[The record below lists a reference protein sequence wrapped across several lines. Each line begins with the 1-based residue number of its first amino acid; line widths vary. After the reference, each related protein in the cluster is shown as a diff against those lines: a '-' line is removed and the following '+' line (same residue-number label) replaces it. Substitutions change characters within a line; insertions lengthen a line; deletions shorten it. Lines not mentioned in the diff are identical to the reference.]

1 MGIKTFTEDKMDMG
15 LLLSDTPC
23 AAAGV
28 FTKSALVSPSVTVN
42 RETMAA
48 GGPVRGLVVN
58 SGIANAGVGEQG
70 YTDAKEMAAVAAA
83 GLGVKPEEV
92 FVFSTGVI
100 GVELPMTLIKQGVE
114 QIELSDDGGNSLARA
129 MMTTDT
135 HTKEAAVTVNVG
147 GKEINISGVA
157 KGSGMIHPNMAT
169 MLCFVATDA
178 AVEQNFLRSILP
190 DIADSTLNMLDIDG
204 DTSTN
209 DSLVV
214 LANGAAGNA
223 AISAG
228 SADAN
233 TFRDALMELL
243 VQLTRQLAQDGE
255 GATTLIVAKVE
266 GAKNIAD
273 ARLAAKTITSS
284 LLVKSAVYGAD
295 PNWGRLIM
303 ALGRS
308 GAEMVESKIDLYIN
322 GVCIMESGRPVPF
335 ARDAVVALMRGDEV
349 TFGVNL
355 NLSDGQATA
364 WGCDLTE
371 EYVVINSAYTT

>member
-1 MGIKTFTEDKMDMG
+1 
-15 LLLSDTPC
+15 
-23 AAAGV
+23 
-28 FTKSALVSPSVTVN
+28 
-42 RETMAA
+42 
-48 GGPVRGLVVN
+48 
-58 SGIANAGVGEQG
+58 
-70 YTDAKEMAAVAAA
+70 
-83 GLGVKPEEV
+83 VKPEEV

-178 AVEQNFLRSILP
+178 AVEQDFLRSILP

-228 SADAN
+228 SADAD

-243 VQLTRQLAQDGE
+243 KRFLGKEEDRLVRNGIRLLGLGNLDELPSSVLRQLRQTEEASSAGDRM
-255 GATTLIVAKVE
+255 TL
-266 GAKNIAD
+266 
-273 ARLAAKTITSS
+273 RLALSYGGRQELVLAMRALAEKVAAGEITPKE
-284 LLVKSAVYGAD
+284 LD
-295 PNWGRLIM
+295 
-303 ALGRS
+303 
-308 GAEMVESKIDLYIN
+308 E
-322 GVCIMESGRPVPF
+322 
-335 ARDAVVALMRGDEV
+335 VALSGHLHHPGMPDPDLVIRTAGEQRLSNFLLWQASYAELHFTPTLWPDFRRQDLLLALQDYHGRVRRFGGIPKEEV
-349 TFGVNL
+349 SPLV
-355 NLSDGQATA
+355 
-364 WGCDLTE
+364 TE
-371 EYVVINSAYTT
+371 E

>member
-48 GGPVRGLVVN
+48 GGPIRGMVVN

-83 GLGVKPEEV
+83 GLGVKAEEV

-178 AVEQNFLRSILP
+178 AVEQDFLRSILP

-228 SADAN
+228 SADAD
-233 TFRDALMELL
+233 TFKDALMELL

-255 GATTLIVAKVE
+255 GATTLIVANVE

-322 GVCIMESGRPVPF
+322 GVCIMESGKPVPF